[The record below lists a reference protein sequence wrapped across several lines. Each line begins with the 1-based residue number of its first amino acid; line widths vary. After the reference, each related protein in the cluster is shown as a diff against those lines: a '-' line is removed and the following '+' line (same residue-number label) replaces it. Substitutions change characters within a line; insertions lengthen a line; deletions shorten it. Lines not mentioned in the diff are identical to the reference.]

1 MSDYKKML
9 GYSKKKKSVK
19 KQSKPRKNTLIENI
33 KKDLN
38 EWNDDTFKYLPKRWS
53 GASANGLTQYEKNK
67 INEGPAYEYAKPV
80 KNIEKQLEK
89 FAADNLNFYEL
100 LREKGQDKEASNF
113 LKMYKRY
120 IVGFTK
126 DFKKFVRKLL

>member
-9 GYSKKKKSVK
+9 GYSNKKKSVK
-19 KQSKPRKNTLIENI
+19 KESKPKKNKLIENI
-33 KKDLN
+33 KNELN
-38 EWNDDTFKYLPKRWS
+38 EWDSFKKTPKRWS
-53 GASANGLTQYEKNK
+53 KNFGGSGLTEYEKNK
-67 INEGPAYEYAKPV
+67 INEGPAYEYAKSV
-80 KNIEKQLEK
+80 KNIEKQLK
-89 FAADNLNFYEL
+89 QFSADNLDFYEL